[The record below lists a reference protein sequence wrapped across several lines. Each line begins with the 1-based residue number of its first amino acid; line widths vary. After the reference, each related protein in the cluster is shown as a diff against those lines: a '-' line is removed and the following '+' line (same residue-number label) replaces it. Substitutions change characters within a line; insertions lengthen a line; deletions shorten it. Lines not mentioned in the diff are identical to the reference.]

1 VNSHSLNS
9 PLVAQDA
16 LHKQRAELIELAEA
30 LELRSEDS
38 TQGAL
43 RERFESRIQIA
54 LAAETLHLGPFAS
67 AWLPHEG
74 RPFLLSRLR
83 STVRISDAILGAV
96 HDGQINPKN
105 PEQSDQ
111 LQNEFWGHIS
121 TTLRRMAGYRPSSE
135 DSVDLVQSAIAS
147 ILGEGTRLEFRT
159 QAQFLSYLLQRIRWN
174 ASNKAHRRRDK
185 ILMDNEASA
194 RVQDK
199 SPGPATKAAEASL
212 HGRARDRL
220 AQFGERQQY
229 LILARIDGTPMA
241 DQAKHLD
248 LELSACRKAS
258 QRAWKLILGAL
269 AEEDKD

>member
-1 VNSHSLNS
+1 MNSHSLNS
-9 PLVAQDA
+9 PLVAQDG

-30 LELRSEDS
+30 LELQSEDS
-38 TQGAL
+38 TQTAVQ
-43 RERFESRIQIA
+43 ERFESRVQIA
-54 LAAETLHLGPFAS
+54 LAAQSLHLGPCAID
-67 AWLPHEG
+67 WLPHEG

-83 STVRISDAILGAV
+83 STQRISDAILGAV
-96 HDGQINPKN
+96 HDGQINPKD
-105 PEQSDQ
+105 PELSDQ

-121 TTLRRMAGYRPSSE
+121 TTLRRMAGYRTSSE

-147 ILGEGTRLEFRT
+147 ILGDGTRLEFRT
-159 QAQFLSYLLQRIRWN
+159 QAQFLSYLLQRIRWK
-174 ASNKAHRRRDK
+174 AGNKAQRNRNK

-199 SPGPATKAAEASL
+199 SPGPATNAADASL

-229 LILARIDGTPMA
+229 LILARIDGTPMT
-241 DQAKHLD
+241 DQAEHLD

-269 AEEDKD
+269 AEENKD